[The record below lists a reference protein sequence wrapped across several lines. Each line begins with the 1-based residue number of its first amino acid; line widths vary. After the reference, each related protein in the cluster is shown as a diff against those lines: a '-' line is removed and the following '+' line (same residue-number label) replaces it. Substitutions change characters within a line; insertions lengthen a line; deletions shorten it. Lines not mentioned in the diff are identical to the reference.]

1 MPLFLRP
8 LQVVSLSLLSL
19 LTSCQDP
26 TTGITQV
33 EGKVINKYNG
43 QRVAGSSVQVY
54 HASSGGGYVQVGPA
68 YPTDAQGQFSFQFD
82 ATSKS
87 GYLVK
92 AYTPLGH
99 FTDWAVAPSLTAGR
113 KHTGLVIPMM
123 APAWVRLQIVDAPP
137 KNRVSMHISGYEG
150 PGDQLNYPRD
160 TTLLRPMVAGFA
172 TTIIWVIRDDKG
184 SPTQYSQDA
193 KVAPLDTLTIPIT
206 F

>member
-1 MPLFLRP
+1 MNLPL
-8 LQVVSLSLLSL
+8 LLTLLLILCSFSL

-33 EGKVINKYNG
+33 EGKVINNYNG
-43 QRVAGSSVQVY
+43 QGVTGSSVQVY
-54 HASSGGGYVQVGPA
+54 HASSGGGYVQVGTS

-82 ATSKS
+82 ADSKS

-92 AYTPLGH
+92 ATAPPGYS
-99 FTDWAVAPSLTAGR
+99 TDWAVAPSLTAGR
-113 KHTGLVIPMM
+113 KNTGLVIPMM

-150 PGDQLNYPRD
+150 PGDRLNYPRD
-160 TTLLRPMVAGFA
+160 TTLIRPMVAGYA
-172 TTIIWVIRDDKG
+172 TKIIWVIEDEKG
-184 SPTQYSQDA
+184 YPTQYSKDV
-193 KVAPLDTLTIPIT
+193 KLAPLDTSTIPIT